1 VPSCFLS
8 SKPKPSRPFKVLN
21 LSAQLQLICLFSTLL
36 IINADKEL
44 RAMHEIEALISQA
57 EVWGVTILTVVLM
70 RVIHPLFS
78 LMNYRSLK
86 AQSNVRA
93 IIYTVFLIVT
103 ALGAQIGTLVAVNH
117 ISDNHRSKILQCTL
131 KVCAFELLIWDLLI

>member
-1 VPSCFLS
+1 
-8 SKPKPSRPFKVLN
+8 
-21 LSAQLQLICLFSTLL
+21 
-36 IINADKEL
+36 
-44 RAMHEIEALISQA
+44 MHEIEALISQA

-86 AQSNVRA
+86 AQSYVRA

-103 ALGAQIGTLVAVNH
+103 ALGAQIGTLVVVNH
-117 ISDNHRSKILQCTL
+117 ISDNHRSKILHCTL

>member
-1 VPSCFLS
+1 
-8 SKPKPSRPFKVLN
+8 
-21 LSAQLQLICLFSTLL
+21 
-36 IINADKEL
+36 
-44 RAMHEIEALISQA
+44 MHEIEAMISQA
-57 EVWGVTILTVVLM
+57 EVCGVTILTVVLM

-86 AQSNVRA
+86 AQSYVRA

-117 ISDNHRSKILQCTL
+117 I
-131 KVCAFELLIWDLLI
+131 